1 MSQRAPRALIAAA
14 AFATASILVGCAGTP
29 ASEAPAADGP
39 YTAPKSDVTAE
50 ITVSNW
56 GDPGDKKIYDEVASR
71 FAEEYPNVKVNNDFT
86 PITTWTEYVNKLVSS
101 VAAGNAPDVIN
112 IATEGVEL
120 GLYNDLF
127 APLDGYL
134 ENDPDGSSLTES
146 MDPQLMDG
154 FAKDGKQYLI
164 PNTWNTMLMY
174 YNTKMFA
181 DAGIER
187 PADDWTWDD
196 FLAIAKKLTT
206 GSGDDKVYGFGL
218 PYFNF
223 GLTPWLYSNSASEMN
238 EDLTEPTLDDPATV
252 EAMTWVRDLVTEH
265 EVAPQPKGADPYQ
278 LFPAGK
284 VAMTG
289 AGHWVVGPFAEAGF
303 SDYDVLPWPQKT
315 EQASVYGGG
324 GFAISQQSENK
335 DLAWEFIK
343 MLTDATTQAQ
353 WASSGAAVPATKEAA
368 TSPEFLEFPANAS
381 LYYDAITYSKP
392 VAAPRVYNTLEPS
405 FMRAMDSILSG
416 SDPKDA
422 LSTANKEVEDALANE

>member
-181 DAGIER
+181 DAG
-187 PADDWTWDD
+187 
-196 FLAIAKKLTT
+196 
-206 GSGDDKVYGFGL
+206 
-218 PYFNF
+218 
-223 GLTPWLYSNSASEMN
+223 
-238 EDLTEPTLDDPATV
+238 
-252 EAMTWVRDLVTEH
+252 
-265 EVAPQPKGADPYQ
+265 
-278 LFPAGK
+278 
-284 VAMTG
+284 
-289 AGHWVVGPFAEAGF
+289 
-303 SDYDVLPWPQKT
+303 
-315 EQASVYGGG
+315 
-324 GFAISQQSENK
+324 
-335 DLAWEFIK
+335 
-343 MLTDATTQAQ
+343 
-353 WASSGAAVPATKEAA
+353 
-368 TSPEFLEFPANAS
+368 
-381 LYYDAITYSKP
+381 
-392 VAAPRVYNTLEPS
+392 
-405 FMRAMDSILSG
+405 
-416 SDPKDA
+416 
-422 LSTANKEVEDALANE
+422 